1 MANIYPLELS
11 DIESTSDCIRNTVAD
26 WTYGDLNDKR
36 MAIFMEGHCSLLK
49 KSINDFKDA
58 YRREAKMILELTG
71 EEVAT

>member
-1 MANIYPLELS
+1 MGRIYPLELS
-11 DIESTSDCIRNTVAD
+11 DIESTSDCIRNAIAD

-36 MAIFMEGHCSLLK
+36 MAILMDGYCNLLK
-49 KSINDFKDA
+49 KAVNDFKDV